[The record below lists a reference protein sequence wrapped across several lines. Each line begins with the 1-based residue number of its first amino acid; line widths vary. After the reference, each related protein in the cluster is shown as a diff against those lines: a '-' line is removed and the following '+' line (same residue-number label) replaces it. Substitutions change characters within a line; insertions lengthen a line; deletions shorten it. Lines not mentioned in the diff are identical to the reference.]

1 MTRYVIHWPTSFI
14 VASLALG
21 QSKYIPLNVML
32 CYLIQY
38 TYALIYIVGW
48 LLTTD
53 KTMSILSLFID
64 LHIVVFC
71 SSLAPDG
78 FTHIDYSDVIM
89 GAMVSHITSLT
100 VVNSTIYSGADQR
113 KHQSSASLAFV
124 RGIHR
129 WPVNSPHKGPVTRKM
144 FPFDNV
150 IMLSKLLDHTQRITF
165 ANFGETNQI
174 DSLRTDK
181 CNTAACLFYET
192 YFYKSRGRKVKLLC
206 PWGGLVTVT
215 WLIDRAPG

>member
-1 MTRYVIHWPTSFI
+1 MSYHLIH
-14 VASLALG
+14 
-21 QSKYIPLNVML
+21 N
-32 CYLIQY
+32 
-38 TYALIYIVGW
+38 TYALMHIIGW
-48 LLTTD
+48 LLTGD
-53 KTMSILSLFID
+53 KTMSIVSLFID
-64 LHIVVFC
+64 VHIVVFC
-71 SSLAPDG
+71 YSLAPDG
-78 FTHIDYSDVIM
+78 FTHIDNSDVII
-89 GAMVSHITSLT
+89 GAMASQITSIT
-100 VVNSTIYSGADQR
+100 IVYSTIYSVADQR

-124 RGIHR
+124 WGIHR

-174 DSLRTDK
+174 DSLRTGK

-192 YFYKSRGRKVKLLC
+192 YFHKSRGRKVKLLC
-206 PWGGLVTVT
+206 PWGGRVTVT